1 MQIRRDLIF
10 CTFIYAIFF
19 GDQPDVSVG
28 ILCYT
33 IHISYF
39 IVQRDTVDIV
49 SFEIQFQQSSA
60 ESSYPKH
67 IVGLVKMNVGN
78 SVFED
83 GGIVRIMLGQI
94 YNVEWRLEVV
104 VRFKSYG

>member
-94 YNVEWRLEVV
+94 YNVEW
-104 VRFKSYG
+104 